1 MLHLIY
7 IGRYEKTIKRFSK
20 LPKEEFYNVA
30 TCDKAIKIIDK
41 IREKFDIIILYE
53 QTNTQTDIKDIES
66 LQEKVSRYLYGI
78 SDGFTYTTRKSAISE
93 GQVSTTPYHLK
104 APRRQ

>member
-20 LPKEEFYNVA
+20 LPKEEFYNVI

-41 IREKFDIIILYE
+41 IREKFDIIIYTSKLIYRQISKILSPYE
-53 QTNTQTDIKDIES
+53 K
-66 LQEKVSRYLYGI
+66 GI
-78 SDGFTYTTRKSAISE
+78 PASIWY
-93 GQVSTTPYHLK
+93 
-104 APRRQ
+104 

>member
-66 LQEKVSRYLYGI
+66 LRNRQPDKLSETQKATKDKRPTKKRREYTNIQASSLEKM
-78 SDGFTYTTRKSAISE
+78 F
-93 GQVSTTPYHLK
+93 
-104 APRRQ
+104 

>member
-20 LPKEEFYNVA
+20 LPKEEFYNVI

-53 QTNTQTDIKDIES
+53 QTNIQTDIKES
-66 LQEKVSRYLYGI
+66 YGFYNI
-78 SDGFTYTTRKSAISE
+78 LSASCRI
-93 GQVSTTPYHLK
+93 LF
-104 APRRQ
+104 

>member
-30 TCDKAIKIIDK
+30 TCDKAIKIIHRQISK
-41 IREKFDIIILYE
+41 IL
-53 QTNTQTDIKDIES
+53 S
-66 LQEKVSRYLYGI
+66 LCGKSIPVSIWY
-78 SDGFTYTTRKSAISE
+78 
-93 GQVSTTPYHLK
+93 
-104 APRRQ
+104 